1 MTDINASKSSDY
13 HFSKISLLRN
23 NLSDR
28 KLMTL
33 IKGSY
38 YLHKSLWSLFPNSE
52 KDQKRDFIYYVID
65 KERIPAFYV
74 VSKRV
79 PKNPEGIWDI
89 STKPYSPKLKA
100 GMKFGFSIRA
110 NPRVT
115 RKSNEP
121 NAKNSPKHDIFMDAK
136 KSYKQ
141 NNNGATPK
149 GADWQNLIQETGSE
163 WMNRQG
169 KRLGFSLE
177 TGLVNSYQQEKLK
190 SKGRNIQFGFADFE
204 GILRV
209 ENPDTFRSALY
220 EGIGSSKAFGCGLLL
235 IRRVS

>member
-1 MTDINASKSSDY
+1 MTDINDSNSSDY
-13 HFSKISLLRN
+13 YFSKIRLLRE

-28 KLMTL
+28 KFMTL
-33 IKGSY
+33 IKGGY
-38 YLHKSLWSLFPNSE
+38 NLHKSLWSLFPNSE

-79 PKNPEGIWDI
+79 PEDPEEIWDI

-115 RKSNEP
+115 KR
-121 NAKNSPKHDIFMDAK
+121 NASSGVKNSPKHDIFMDAK
-136 KSYKQ
+136 KNYKQ

-149 GADWQNLIQETGSE
+149 GTDWQNLIQETGLE
-163 WMNRQG
+163 WLVRQG
-169 KRLGFSLE
+169 KRLGFSLQA
-177 TGLVNSYQQEKLK
+177 GFVNSYQRETFK
-190 SKGRNIQFGFADFE
+190 SKGRNIQFGYADFE
-204 GILRV
+204 GILSV
-209 ENPDTFRSALY
+209 QNPEDLQSALF
-220 EGIGSSKAFGCGLLL
+220 EGVGSSKAFGCGLLL
-235 IRRVS
+235 IRRV